1 MIRWKS
7 WHRWSALCLL
17 ACMYLAV
24 AAALDRDAHAGLE
37 IGLIPVTI
45 PEMLRMLRG
54 TVIPPPCR
62 DHAHRQH
69 WSRWRRRHQY
79 QARQAHWRWNAYA
92 AATP

>member
-54 TVIPPPCR
+54 TVITTNYSCR
-62 DHAHRQH
+62 NRARAIAVTPTPT
-69 WSRWRRRHQY
+69 SRRRVM
-79 QARQAHWRWNAYA
+79 A
-92 AATP
+92 APH